1 MAVPDDGRRHQ
12 ISFGASL
19 GNLNAFRVGHII
31 YYHIISYS
39 IRVSLVWGVVS
50 ESAA

>member
-1 MAVPDDGRRHQ
+1 MAVPDDGRTHQ

-19 GNLNAFRVGHII
+19 GNRCH
-31 YYHIISYS
+31 HIISYS
-39 IRVSLVWGVVS
+39 VCVSLVWGDVS